1 MKKKIKSRKNITAV
15 KDRLI
20 LYVLLATALFNSL
33 LIIGFLKVDSYLYNR
48 EIKDYEAG
56 KVAVR
61 DIIAEYD
68 FKFIDRKSTAKRDY
82 ELEKNITP
90 VFKVY
95 KEINDETFLR
105 FSNFYDYFKKIHIKS
120 YSTEWIDPLYAN
132 FSEIFPEISRSLFVR
147 LLEKPSVLS
156 LLDISSEILK
166 SVMEEGVIDIV
177 ASDNKLYHEN
187 DIIEIWRWRNNS
199 REKEE
204 VRFSDLLSIN
214 KIDNFINKTS
224 IVQSSDR
231 STVTEIIKVFA
242 VENCFYDFQETTS
255 KRERILS
262 ESEPLYADVHK
273 GDLIVKRGFII
284 SETDMAKIKAM
295 GNIVVSTN
303 YRKVAGILLFI
314 ASVYFISFILFSRTV
329 IHKQISR
336 EEIFFLLILGEIFL
350 IYSVVLFKIFNMP
363 EWFNFAL
370 LIPAPLFSTIL
381 ALIISPSAGINFS
394 IISSFILLPVI
405 NFQPLPSLFSL
416 FTSVTAVLVV
426 QKVEKRIDLIYSGLK
441 IGIFSIFFI
450 NALSLFTKQ
459 IFSTMIVS
467 SGIAFLNGF
476 ISGIL
481 VLGII
486 PIIEH
491 VFNSPTQFRLIEI
504 SDLNNPIF
512 KKMHNMAPG
521 TFNHSLNVGNL
532 AETACREI
540 KANPFLARAGAYYH
554 DIGKIDQA
562 EYFIEN
568 QTNHNKHDDLK
579 PSMSVSVI
587 KSHVKIG
594 IEKAK
599 ELGLPQAVVDI
610 IAQHH
615 GNGLIAYFY
624 VEALKLEN
632 KAKISPEDYSYT
644 EGKPVSREAAVVLLA
659 DNIEAAVR
667 TLKKPTM
674 SQLEKFVWKIIM
686 SKIETRQITESE
698 LTFRELEII
707 TESFIKT
714 LAGSFHSR
722 IEYPDT
728 DDAEAT
734 GSASQARSRT
744 VRKRKKTDE

>member
-1 MKKKIKSRKNITAV
+1 MKKKINIKIKGNSRFLKERILFTIFIATAV
-15 KDRLI
+15 
-20 LYVLLATALFNSL
+20 FNAL
-33 LIIGFLKVDSYLYNR
+33 LIIGFIKVDSYLYNR

-56 KVAVR
+56 RVANR
-61 DIIAEYD
+61 DIFAEYD
-68 FKFIDRKSTAKRDY
+68 FKYIDKQSTAKRDY

-95 KEINDETFLR
+95 KEINDEAFLK
-105 FSNFYDYFKKIHIKS
+105 FSSFYEQLKRIHVRN
-120 YSTEWIDPLYAN
+120 YSSEWLDTIYGN
-132 FSEIFPEISRSLFVR
+132 FSENFPEISKTLFTR
-147 LLEKPSVLS
+147 LIEKPSVFS
-156 LLDISSEILK
+156 LLDICSETLK
-166 SVMEEGVIDIV
+166 SLMQEGLIDII

-204 VRFSDLLSIN
+204 IRFSDILSVDRIDDYIK
-214 KIDNFINKTS
+214 KIDVIREEDKNMVS
-224 IVQSSDR
+224 QL
-231 STVTEIIKVFA
+231 IKLFA
-242 VENCFYDFQETTS
+242 RENCFYDFQETTV

-262 ESEPLYADVHK
+262 ESAPIYVNINK
-273 GDLIVKRGFII
+273 GDLIVKKGFII
-284 SETDMAKIKAM
+284 SETDMAKINAM
-295 GNIVVSTN
+295 GNVVVSTN
-303 YRKVAGILLFI
+303 YRKVFGIILYLI
-314 ASVYFISFILFSRTV
+314 SVYFISFVLFSSTV
-329 IHKQISR
+329 LRKKMSKIDLY
-336 EEIFFLLILGEIFL
+336 LLITMGELYL
-350 IYSVVLFKIFNMP
+350 IYAVFFFKILEMP

-370 LIPAPLFSTIL
+370 LIPAPLFSVIL
-381 ALIISPSAGINFS
+381 AIVISPAAGINFS
-394 IISSFILLPVI
+394 IITSFILLPII

-416 FTSVTAVLVV
+416 FTAVAGVMVV
-426 QKVEKRIDLIYSGLK
+426 QKIEKRIDLIFSGIK
-441 IGIFSIFFI
+441 IGFFSVFFI
-450 NALSLFTKQ
+450 ASLTLFLKQ
-459 IFSTMIVS
+459 TYTTIFIS

-476 ISGIL
+476 VSGIL
-481 VLGII
+481 VLGIL

-491 VFNSPTQFRLIEI
+491 ILNSPTQFRLIEL

-512 KKMHNMAPG
+512 KKMHNLASG

-540 KANPFLARAGAYYH
+540 GANPFLARAGSYYH

-568 QTNHNKHDDLK
+568 QTNYNKHDDLK

-599 ELGLPQAVVDI
+599 ELGLPQAVIDI

-659 DNIEAAVR
+659 DNIEASVR
-667 TLKKPTM
+667 TLKRPTM

-707 TESFIKT
+707 NESFLKT

-722 IEYPDT
+722 IEYPDSNGNSGNNHT
-728 DDAEAT
+728 
-734 GSASQARSRT
+734 SSR
-744 VRKRKKTDE
+744 KQKKENSK

>member
-1 MKKKIKSRKNITAV
+1 MKKKINLFRHIIAP
-15 KDRLI
+15 KDRFLFVII
-20 LYVLLATALFNSL
+20 LVTAFFNSF

-48 EIKDYEAG
+48 EIKDYAAG
-56 KVAVR
+56 RVAVR

-68 FKFIDRKSTAKRDY
+68 FKYIDKKSTAKRDY

-95 KEINDETFLR
+95 KEINDETYLR
-105 FSNFYDYFKKIHIKS
+105 FKNFYDQFKRIHVKN
-120 YSTEWIDPLYAN
+120 YSSEWLDSIYKT
-132 FSEIFPEISRSLFVR
+132 FSENFPRISKSLFVR
-147 LLEKPSVLS
+147 LVEKPSVSS
-156 LLDISSEILK
+156 LLDITSDTLK
-166 SVMEEGVIDIV
+166 SVMEEGIVDIIAEDSYLYNDNDIV
-177 ASDNKLYHEN
+177 
-187 DIIEIWRWRNNS
+187 EIWRWRNNS
-199 REKEE
+199 REKEDI
-204 VRFSDLLSIN
+204 RFGDILSLDSIDDYIKKTASLEGNDLSAVIELI
-214 KIDNFINKTS
+214 
-224 IVQSSDR
+224 R
-231 STVTEIIKVFA
+231 VFSA
-242 VENCFYDFQETTS
+242 ENCFYDFQETTA
-255 KRERILS
+255 KRERNLA
-262 ESEPLYADVHK
+262 EAEPLYRTVEK
-273 GDLIVKRGFII
+273 GDLIVKKGFII

-295 GNIVVSTN
+295 GSIVVSTN
-303 YRKVAGILLFI
+303 YRKLAGIILYV
-314 ASVYFISFILFSRTV
+314 ASVYFISFILFSRKV
-329 IHKQISR
+329 LRRKISR
-336 EEIFFLLILGEIFL
+336 NDILFL
-350 IYSVVLFKIFNMP
+350 IVMGELYLTYAVFFFKILDMP

-370 LIPAPLFSTIL
+370 LIPAPLFSSIL
-381 ALIISPSAGINFS
+381 AIIISPAAGINFS
-394 IISSFILLPVI
+394 IIASFMLLPVI

-416 FTSVTAVLVV
+416 FTAVAGVLVI
-426 QKVEKRIDLIYSGLK
+426 QKVEKRIDLIFAGLK
-441 IGIFSIFFI
+441 IGLFSIFFI
-450 NALSLFTKQ
+450 SSLSLFLKQ
-459 IFSTMIVS
+459 TFSTTLIS

-476 ISGIL
+476 TSAIL
-481 VLGII
+481 VLGIM

-491 VFNSPTQFRLIEI
+491 ILNSPTQFRLIEL

-512 KKMHNMAPG
+512 KKMHNLAPG

-540 KANPFLARAGAYYH
+540 GANPFLARAGAYYH

-568 QTNHNKHDDLK
+568 QTTYNKHNDLK

-599 ELGLPQAVVDI
+599 ELGLPQAVIDI

-632 KAKISPEDYSYT
+632 KAKISPENYSYT

-686 SKIETRQITESE
+686 SKIETRQITESV
-698 LTFRELEII
+698 LTFRELETI
-707 TESFIKT
+707 TNSFLKT
-714 LAGSFHSR
+714 LAGSYHSR

-728 DDAEAT
+728 DIAET
-734 GSASQARSRT
+734 KNNGNGKK
-744 VRKRKKTDE
+744 KRITNSE